1 MTGEED
7 GVVRDGTSDTSNE
20 ETTEPRSWEEG
31 FKKREDLCKG
41 PEAGATLEVSMEQK
55 EEMLQHPE

>member
-1 MTGEED
+1 M
-7 GVVRDGTSDTSNE
+7 VREGTSDTGDE
-20 ETTEPRSWEEG
+20 ETTGPRSWEEG

-41 PEAGATLEVSMEQK
+41 PEAGATSEVSMEQK

>member
-1 MTGEED
+1 M
-7 GVVRDGTSDTSNE
+7 VREGTSDTGDE
-20 ETTEPRSWEEG
+20 ETTGPRSWEEG

-41 PEAGATLEVSMEQK
+41 PEAGATSEVCMEQK